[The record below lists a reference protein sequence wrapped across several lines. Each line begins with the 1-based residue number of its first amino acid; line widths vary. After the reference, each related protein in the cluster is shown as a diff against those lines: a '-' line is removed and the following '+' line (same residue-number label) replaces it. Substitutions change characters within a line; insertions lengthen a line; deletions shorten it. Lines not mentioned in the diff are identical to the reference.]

1 MGGFRM
7 IFQNLRFALRQ
18 FWVAPGFCIAVI
30 LTLALG
36 IGVNTAVFSMMDAFL
51 LRNLPYPEPARVA
64 ALVAQVERTDPK
76 TGEITLV
83 DEDDS
88 FEGSTWD
95 ALRNQV
101 SSVTFASYGG
111 TNGANLKADA
121 DAGGGVG
128 YVRASRVSASYFSV
142 VGIPLQMGRS
152 FTEDEDRPQGP
163 TVAIVSDRLWRSTL
177 RADRQIVGKTILLK
191 GAPFTLVGVLAPNA
205 VTPSGADAF
214 TPLRPAPTG
223 ECGGNNCGIFVR
235 LKPGSN
241 WQEAQAQL
249 SRVHIARFAKFEAKN
264 HGHVWI
270 KAQPLQRALAGEQR
284 DKVLVL
290 MTAVGF
296 ILLIAC
302 ANLASLA
309 LVRISRR
316 APEIATRLAL
326 GASSWAILRQLWT
339 ETLLLALLGAAAGV
353 GLAYATVQALTTL
366 LPLEVLP
373 VGGFTVDSRALLFTL
388 ALSLLTSILFGAL
401 PATQALRL
409 DLRSSIMSGSRAI
422 LGGSG
427 SLRQWLIGAEV
438 ALTVVLLAGA
448 GLMVRTL
455 IFLETRPPGFDPHGV
470 MTAKASLDDARYQNA
485 PEFQMLLTKSVAA
498 MREALGT
505 DDVAVGLSVPYERG
519 WNDGVKILDG
529 KEAGAESGASMAY
542 VTTGYFST
550 LRMGIL
556 AGRPFNNGDTATA
569 ELVAVVNES
578 FAKRLLKD
586 PSPLGRHFSSE
597 GTKYVVVG
605 VVGDVSKKPGL
616 ERTMPITTERCFYV
630 PATQVPQAIANGA
643 HVFFQ
648 PSWIVRT
655 RKFDQPATMRR
666 MQEAMIK
673 VAPDLPFSGF
683 YSMDQVL
690 AEQLQQQHI
699 EVWLLTSLATLALL
713 LSAVGIYA
721 LVANLVVQRR
731 REIGIRLVLGS
742 TVRQAMVDIGWSG
755 AVAIVTGL
763 GVGIAFSFAALRV
776 LASQI
781 FGVQVYDPVTLAGVA
796 LLLLLIGAAAICL
809 PTLRIANLEPAE
821 TLRAD

>member
-1 MGGFRM
+1 M
-7 IFQNLRFALRQ
+7 IFRDLRFAARQ
-18 FWVAPGFCIAVI
+18 VWKAPGFSLAVV

-36 IGVNTAVFSMMDAFL
+36 IGVNTAVFSMLDAFL
-51 LRNLPYPEPARVA
+51 LRKLPYPEPERVA
-64 ALVAQVERTDPK
+64 ALVIQLERNDPK
-76 TGEITLV
+76 TGETALV

-95 ALRNQV
+95 VLRANV
-101 SSVTFASYGG
+101 DSVNFASYGG

-128 YVRASRVSASYFSV
+128 YVRASRVSAGYFSV
-142 VGIPLQMGRS
+142 VGIPLQLGRS
-152 FTEDEDRPQGP
+152 FSEDEDRPQGP
-163 TVAIVSDRLWRSTL
+163 AVAVVSDRLWRTTL
-177 RADRQIVGKTILLK
+177 RADQQIVGKTILLK
-191 GAPFTLVGVLAPNA
+191 GAPFTVVGVLAPNA
-205 VTPSGADAF
+205 VTPTAADAF

-223 ECGGNNCGIFVR
+223 ECGGNNCGIYVR

-241 WQEAQAQL
+241 WQQAQAQL
-249 SRVHIARFAKFEAKN
+249 RRVQIARFAEFEAKD
-264 HGHVWI
+264 HVHAWI
-270 KAQPLQRALAGEQR
+270 KAEPLQRALAGEQR
-284 DKVLVL
+284 DQVLVL

-326 GASSWAILRQLWT
+326 GASSWAVLRQLWL
-339 ETLLLALLGAAAGV
+339 ETMLLALLGAAVGV
-353 GLAYATVQALTTL
+353 ALAYATVEGLTNL
-366 LPLEVLP
+366 LPLESLP
-373 VGGFTVDSRALLFTL
+373 VGGFSIDSRALVFTL

-401 PATQALRL
+401 PAMQAWRF
-409 DLRSSIMSGSRAI
+409 DLRSSIVNGSRAI

-427 SLRQWLIGAEV
+427 RLRQWLIGAEV

-448 GLMVRTL
+448 GLLVRTL
-455 IFLETRPPGFDPHGV
+455 IHLETRPPGFDPHGV

-485 PEFQMLLTKSVAA
+485 PEFQTLLSKSVEA
-498 MREALGT
+498 MRQSLGT
-505 DDVAVGLSVPYERG
+505 ENVAVGLSVPYERG
-519 WNDGVKILDG
+519 WNDGVTILDG
-529 KEAGAESGASMAY
+529 KEAGTKNGASMAY

-556 AGRPFNNGDTATA
+556 SGRPFNDGDTATA
-569 ELVAVVNES
+569 ERVAVVNES

-605 VVGDVSKKPGL
+605 VVGDVSKRPGL
-616 ERTMPITTERCFYV
+616 ERAMPITTERCFYV
-630 PATQVPQAIANGA
+630 PATQVPQRVVNGA
-643 HVFFQ
+643 HLWFQ
-648 PSWIVRT
+648 PSWIART
-655 RKFDQPATMRR
+655 RNFDRPATMRR
-666 MQEAMIK
+666 MQEAMTK
-673 VAPDLPFSGF
+673 VAPGLPFSGF

-690 AEQLQQQHI
+690 AEQLQQQRI
-699 EVWLLTSLATLALL
+699 EVWLLTSLAVLALL

-742 TVRQAMVDIGWSG
+742 TVRQAMVDIGRSG
-755 AVAIVTGL
+755 AVAIVAGL
-763 GVGIAFSFAALRV
+763 GVGIALSFATLRV

-781 FGVQVYDPVTLAGVA
+781 FGVQVYDPMTLASVS
-796 LLLLLIGAAAICL
+796 LLLVVIGGAAIYL
-809 PTLRIANLEPAE
+809 PTLRITRLEPAE
-821 TLRAD
+821 TLRTD